1 MDSDRLDSLADVI
14 DMIEDALGKLNK
26 MDIDFGLTEA
36 QHYTQKVLQ
45 QEYEDLCADYN
56 RIEKEYVNYEY

>member
-1 MDSDRLDSLADVI
+1 MDSERLEALADVI
-14 DMIEDALGKLNK
+14 DMIEDTLGKLNK

-45 QEYEDLCADYN
+45 QEYEDLCKDHIE
-56 RIEKEYVNYEY
+56 IEKEYISYEY